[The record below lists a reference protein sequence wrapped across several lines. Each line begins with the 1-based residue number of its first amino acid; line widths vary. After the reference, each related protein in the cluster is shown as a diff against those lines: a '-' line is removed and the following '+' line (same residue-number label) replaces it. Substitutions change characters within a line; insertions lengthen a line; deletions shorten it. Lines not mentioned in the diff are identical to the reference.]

1 MRSLQDGDPQEK
13 ISVPMIHTEQ
23 KHGIGDYLPFGSAGK
38 TKRRTIIMRE
48 MTRDTYLKH
57 YAKDDAG
64 NYIGTEKMFPDAGLM
79 LVPSKSTEDDVLQQV
94 SRGYMDFV
102 EQQC

>member
-1 MRSLQDGDPQEK
+1 MRSLREGDPQEK

-38 TKRRTIIMRE
+38 TKRRTIIMRQ

-64 NYIGTEKMFPDAGLM
+64 NYVGTETMYPDAGLV

-94 SRGYMDFV
+94 SCV
-102 EQQC
+102 QTL